1 MSLAAGSGRQS
12 TAIQRAKMD
21 QMNREIRAKQVRKSF
36 ADPEGGLGGP
46 YPQEKSQK
54 YRVF

>member
-21 QMNREIRAKQVRKSF
+21 QMNREIRAKQVRKSC
-36 ADPEGGLGGP
+36 ADPEGGPGGP
-46 YPQEKSQK
+46 YPHEKSQK